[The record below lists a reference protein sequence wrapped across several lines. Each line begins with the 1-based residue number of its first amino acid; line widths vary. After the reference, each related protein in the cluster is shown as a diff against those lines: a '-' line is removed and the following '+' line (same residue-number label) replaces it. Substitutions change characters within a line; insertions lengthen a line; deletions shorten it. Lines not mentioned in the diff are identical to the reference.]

1 MKKAAEIRNFAI
13 AGHAGSGKTTLAEML
28 VFKGKGISR
37 RGAVENKNTI
47 SDFTPEEQERG
58 GSIYATQMNTSWKD
72 HQFFFADTPGYG
84 EFLGEVTASYAA
96 SDAALVIIDAVD
108 GPQVGTARAWKY
120 ARLAG
125 KPRAAFVNRLDRDR
139 ADFAATL
146 EAMRGNHGK
155 NVIIPLYYPVGSESN
170 FSRVVNVLFDKDI
183 PSEIA
188 DQVAECRALWM
199 DVIAETDEE
208 LMMRYLDGEELTD
221 EEISQGLVAAVHAC
235 KAIPIFVGSVAKDIG
250 IDELMDG
257 IIKVFP
263 APTDRKDIK
272 DAGGNA
278 ITVAEDGTAVGQIF
292 KSLNDSFIGQLAFM
306 RVFSG
311 VFKSDSDVFNVNNQS
326 KERIGQ
332 MLFMNGKTSAHC
344 TEAGPGSIVAIA
356 KLKSTK
362 TNHTLSSAA
371 ETKPLAAID
380 FPKPVMSYAVT
391 ASKPG
396 EDEKIAGGLAKIAEC
411 DPTVTLKRSEESN
424 ELLLSGMGDQHLA
437 VVGKKLHEQYKVSAE
452 FAIPKV
458 PYRETITGNGD
469 ASYRHKKQTGGSG
482 QFAEVHLRIEPYAD
496 GYEFANEVVGGNIP
510 KNFIPAVEKGVME
523 MLARGPLVGCP
534 VQNVKVT
541 VYDGKYHPVDSN
553 EMAFKIA
560 SRTAFKEA
568 MKMAKPVLL
577 EPVMAVKII
586 IPESY
591 TGDISGD
598 LNHKRG
604 RILGL
609 TSEEGMQVVNA
620 EVPLAEM
627 AKYATEIRSMTGGRG
642 SFEMEFARYEQVPGN
657 VAGDIIAAH
666 QSEAEEE

>member
-28 VFKGKGISR
+28 AFKGKTITR
-37 RGAVENKNTI
+37 RGTVEAKNTI
-47 SDFTPEEQERG
+47 SDFTHEEQERG
-58 GSIYATQMNTSWKD
+58 GSIYSTQLNTQWKD

-96 SDAALVIIDAVD
+96 ADAALVVIDAVD

-139 ADFAATL
+139 ADFATTL

-155 NVIIPLYYPVGSESN
+155 NVIIPLYYPVGAEAN

-221 EEISQGLVAAVHAC
+221 EEIAKGLVTAVHNC

-263 APTDRKDIK
+263 NPAERKDIK
-272 DAGGNA
+272 DVDGNTLEISENSPA
-278 ITVAEDGTAVGQIF
+278 IGQIF
-292 KSLNDSFIGQLAFM
+292 KSINDSFIGQLAFM

-311 VFKSDSDVFNVNNQS
+311 VFKSDSDVVNLATQA

-332 MLFMNGKTSAHC
+332 MLFMNGKTSVQTA
-344 TEAGPGSIVAIA
+344 EAGPGCIVALP
-356 KLKSTK
+356 KLKATK
-362 TNHTLSSAA
+362 TNQTLSVSADAKAIA
-371 ETKPLAAID
+371 EIS
-380 FPKPVMSYAVT
+380 FPKPVMSYAIT
-391 ASKPG
+391 AVKPG
-396 EDEKIAGGLAKIAEC
+396 EDEKIAAGLNKIAEC
-411 DPTVTLKRSEESN
+411 DPTVTLGRSEETH

-437 VVGKKLHEQYKVSAE
+437 VVGKKLREQYKVEAN
-452 FAIPKV
+452 FATPKV

-482 QFAEVHLRIEPYAD
+482 QFAEVHLRIAPAE

-510 KNFIPAVEKGVME
+510 KNFIPAVEKGVLE
-523 MLARGPLVGCP
+523 MLAQGPLVGCP

-560 SRTAFKEA
+560 SRAAFKDA
-568 MKMAKPVLL
+568 MKMAKPVLM
-577 EPVMAVKII
+577 EPVMSVKII

-620 EVPLAEM
+620 EVPMAEM

-666 QSEAEEE
+666 QAEVEEE

>member
-28 VFKGKGISR
+28 VFKGKGITR
-37 RGAVENKNTI
+37 RGTVETKNTI
-47 SDFTPEEQERG
+47 SDFTPEEQERC
-58 GSIYATQMNTSWKD
+58 GSIYATQMNTQWKD

-96 SDAALVIIDAVD
+96 ADAALVIIDAVD
-108 GPQVGTARAWKY
+108 GPQVGTARAWKF

-139 ADFAATL
+139 ADFATTL

-155 NVIIPLYYPVGSESN
+155 NVIIPLYYPVGQEGN
-170 FSRVVNVLFDKDI
+170 FSKVVNVLFDKDI
-183 PSEIA
+183 PAEIA

-208 LMMRYLDGEELTD
+208 LMMRYLDGETLTD
-221 EEISQGLVAAVHAC
+221 EEIAKGLVAAVHNC

-257 IIKVFP
+257 IIKLFP

-272 DAGGNA
+272 YA
-278 ITVAEDGTAVGQIF
+278 DGSEVVVSENGTGVGLIF

-311 VFKSDSDVFNVNNQS
+311 VFKADSDVINVTTQG

-332 MLFMNGKTSAHC
+332 MLFMNGKTSAPAA
-344 TEAGPGSIVAIA
+344 EAGPGCIVAIP

-362 TNHTLSSAA
+362 TNQTLATA
-371 ETKPLAAID
+371 ESKAITPVN

-391 ASKPG
+391 ATKPG
-396 EDEKIAGGLAKIAEC
+396 EDEKIATGLAKIAEC
-411 DPTVTLKRSEESN
+411 DPTVTLARSEESN
-424 ELLLSGMGDQHLA
+424 ELLLSGLGDQHLG
-437 VVGKKLHEQYKVSAE
+437 VVGKKLREQYKVEAH
-452 FAIPKV
+452 FATPKV

-482 QFAEVHLRIEPYAD
+482 QFAEVHLRIAPHAE

-523 MLARGPLVGCP
+523 MLAKGPLVGCP

-560 SRTAFKEA
+560 SRAAFKDA

-577 EPVMAVKII
+577 EPIMAVKII

-666 QSEAEEE
+666 QAEVEEE

>member
-28 VFKGKGISR
+28 VFKGKTITR
-37 RGAVENKNTI
+37 RGTVEAKNTI
-47 SDFTPEEQERG
+47 SDFTHEEQERG
-58 GSIYATQMNTSWKD
+58 GSIYSTQLNTQWKD

-96 SDAALVIIDAVD
+96 ADAALVVIDAVD

-139 ADFAATL
+139 ADFATTL

-155 NVIIPLYYPVGSESN
+155 NVIIPLYYPVGAEAN

-183 PSEIA
+183 PAEIA

-221 EEISQGLVAAVHAC
+221 EEIAQGLVAAVHNC

-263 APTDRKDIK
+263 NPAERKDIK
-272 DAGGNA
+272 DVDGNA
-278 ITVAEDGTAVGQIF
+278 LEISETAPAIGQIF
-292 KSLNDSFIGQLAFM
+292 KSINDSFIGQLAFM

-311 VFKSDSDVFNVNNQS
+311 VFKADSDVVNLATQA

-332 MLFMNGKTSAHC
+332 MLFMNGKTSVQTA
-344 TEAGPGSIVAIA
+344 EAGPGCIVALP
-356 KLKSTK
+356 KLKATK
-362 TNHTLSSAA
+362 TNQTLSVSADAKAIA
-371 ETKPLAAID
+371 EIS
-380 FPKPVMSYAVT
+380 FPKPVMSYAIT
-391 ASKPG
+391 AVKPG
-396 EDEKIAGGLAKIAEC
+396 EDEKIAAGLNKIAEC
-411 DPTVTLKRSEESN
+411 DPTVTLGRSEETH

-437 VVGKKLHEQYKVSAE
+437 VVGKKLREQYKVEAN
-452 FAIPKV
+452 FATPKV

-482 QFAEVHLRIEPYAD
+482 QFAEVHLRIAPAE

-510 KNFIPAVEKGVME
+510 KNFIPAVEKGVLE
-523 MLARGPLVGCP
+523 MLAQGPLVGCP

-560 SRTAFKEA
+560 SRAAFKDA
-568 MKMAKPVLL
+568 MKMAKPVLM
-577 EPVMAVKII
+577 EPVMSVKII

-620 EVPLAEM
+620 EVPMAEM

-666 QSEAEEE
+666 QAEVEEE

>member
-1 MKKAAEIRNFAI
+1 MMKAAEIRNFAI

-37 RGAVENKNTI
+37 RGTVEGKNTI

-58 GSIYATQMNTSWKD
+58 GSIYATQLNTKWKD

-96 SDAALVIIDAVD
+96 ADAALVIIDCVD

-155 NVIIPLYYPVGSESN
+155 NVIIPLYYPVGAEAN

-183 PSEIA
+183 PAEIA

-221 EEISQGLVAAVHAC
+221 EEIAKGLVTAVRNC

-257 IIKVFP
+257 IINIFP
-263 APTDRKDIK
+263 EPLMRKGIKDI
-272 DAGGNA
+272 DGNDLAMSESGNA
-278 ITVAEDGTAVGQIF
+278 IGQIF
-292 KSLNDSFIGQLAFM
+292 KSINDSFIGQLAFM

-311 VFKSDSDVFNVNNQS
+311 VFKSDSDVYNVSTQG

-332 MLFMNGKTSAHC
+332 MLFMNGKTSAQ
-344 TEAGPGSIVAIA
+344 TAEAGPGCVVAIP
-356 KLKSTK
+356 KLKATK
-362 TNHTLSSAA
+362 TNQTLASSADV
-371 ETKPLAAID
+371 KPLAAID

-391 ASKPG
+391 AAKPG
-396 EDEKIAGGLAKIAEC
+396 DDEKIASGLAKIAEC
-411 DPTVTLKRSEESN
+411 DPTVTLVRSTESN

-437 VVGKKLHEQYKVSAE
+437 VVGKKLHEQYKVDANFE
-452 FAIPKV
+452 TPKV

-482 QFAEVHLRIEPYAD
+482 QFAEVHLRIAPYAD

-523 MLARGPLVGCP
+523 MLAKGPLVGCP

-560 SRTAFKEA
+560 SRMAFKDA

-577 EPVMAVKII
+577 EPIMAVKII
-586 IPESY
+586 IPEPY

-609 TSEEGMQVVNA
+609 SSEEGMQVVNA
-620 EVPLAEM
+620 EVPMAEM
-627 AKYATEIRSMTGGRG
+627 ARYATEIRSMTGGRG

-666 QSEAEEE
+666 QTEDDDE